1 MLQRD
6 YGLRSF
12 VFEYLEVACVQIV
25 DELSFVVEHGA
36 VQDDFFGVDAQGIY
50 AGRAWPGLLGLL
62 GRRRLCAAEESAAES
77 RLAKI
82 TSNVVSRFIV
92 DRAKRLRRQEV

>member
-12 VFEYLEVACVQIV
+12 VFEYLEATCGQIV

-36 VQDDFFGVDAQGIY
+36 VQDDFFGVDVQGVC
-50 AGRAWPGLLGLL
+50 AGRRWPGLLDLL
-62 GRRRLCAAEESAAES
+62 GRRGA
-77 RLAKI
+77 
-82 TSNVVSRFIV
+82 
-92 DRAKRLRRQEV
+92 LRR